1 MSTGGIIGTIAGG
14 AIGFVIGGPLGA
26 AVGAGLGLAAGMVID
41 PIEPD
46 IAKPEPA
53 QLSVPT
59 AMEGAPIP
67 DVLGISQLSGNFIW
81 YCCPRAEEVKED
93 AGKGGSGEV
102 VTGYKYYLFFA
113 IGLCRGPV
121 DTLYCIYDGDTL
133 LWEGPLHLSD
143 ATNGKVSISVENRG
157 IIDFYFGTQDQTPNS
172 FMSGNTGYSISY
184 KGLCYAVF
192 ENFMIGQYNRVG
204 NLQFVI
210 KKRPE
215 YSFSTL
221 KNIGDYNYNPAH
233 AIYHLLVTDAGLPP
247 DKIDEQSFA
256 DAANTLSQENL
267 GISILMK
274 EEKPLIR
281 YIETICQHIRACLYV
296 NAEGKIAIRLYRK
309 DVPVEDMI
317 KVTEDDI
324 LEEIGLER
332 QNMIE
337 AKNEVQVQTN
347 TIIEE

>member
-14 AIGFVIGGPLGA
+14 ALGFVIGGPVGVV
-26 AVGAGLGLAAGMVID
+26 VGAGLGLGAGMVID

-59 AMEGAPIP
+59 AVEGAPIP

-81 YCCPRAEEVKED
+81 YCCPKSKAIKEEG
-93 AGKGGSGEV
+93 GKGGGGDV
-102 VTGYKYYLFFA
+102 VVGYKYYLSFA

-121 DTLYCIYDGDTL
+121 DTLYCIYDGDEL
-133 LWEGPLHLSD
+133 LWEGPLSLSD
-143 ATNGKVSISVENRG
+143 ATNGQVTISIENRG
-157 IIDFYFGTQDQTPNS
+157 VINFYFGTQNQTPNS
-172 FMSGNTGYSISY
+172 FMGEKTGYFIPY
-184 KGLCYAVF
+184 NGLCYAVF
-192 ENFMIGQYNRVG
+192 EDFMIGQYNRVG

-309 DVPVEDMI
+309 DVPVEDMVVI
-317 KVTEDDI
+317 SEDDI

-337 AKNEVQVQTN
+337 AKNEVQIQTN